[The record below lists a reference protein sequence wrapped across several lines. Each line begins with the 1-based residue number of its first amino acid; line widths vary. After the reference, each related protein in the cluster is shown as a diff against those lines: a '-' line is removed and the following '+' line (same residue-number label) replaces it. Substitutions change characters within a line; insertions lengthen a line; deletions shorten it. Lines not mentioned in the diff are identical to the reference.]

1 MLQGH
6 SSLVRLAEC
15 GLPARQRTAVSFL
28 LEPALVLD
36 RSNVRAGWY
45 ILHSSSDMKPAVQLF
60 PWDPGGHTCS
70 PNLFYILVPNLFHI
84 LVLNNKGKPRC
95 KSLNLRSC
103 HVSLRQLVGEL
114 LRNGGEMSCGRRRA
128 RHADHASRTSR
139 KGKEQSAPRIG
150 GSGLRLEGK
159 ESWSPCMLI
168 RRVARRQALIR
179 LVARRKGEP
188 VMALDSGSLAP
199 IMSGRVAYLY
209 L

>member
-1 MLQGH
+1 M
-6 SSLVRLAEC
+6 VILA
-15 GLPARQRTAVSFL
+15 
-28 LEPALVLD
+28 PALLLD
-36 RSNVRAGWY
+36 RSSVRAGRY
-45 ILHSSSDMKPAVQLF
+45 ILHPSSNMKPAVRFF
-60 PWDPGGHTCS
+60 PWDPGGYSCS
-70 PNLFYILVPNLFHI
+70 PNLFHILVPNLFHI
-84 LVLNNKGKPRC
+84 LVLNNNGKPRC
-95 KSLNLRSC
+95 KRLNLRSC

-114 LRNGGEMSCGRRRA
+114 LRKGGEMSCGCRRA
-128 RHADHASRTSR
+128 PHADHASHTSR

-188 VMALDSGSLAP
+188 IMALDSGSLTP